1 MKLAEKGPIQPPPVL
16 TGPGQQTAAA
26 VQSWPAVIA
35 ATHWDLF
42 NRTRIDGADFYV
54 GEAEL
59 GHIHL
64 NGEVHLAATAAL
76 GIPLVQ
82 QGLASPLP
90 YGTQRGDWVGFQ
102 IRTEDDA
109 AHATWL
115 FQLNYDRLRGVPLE
129 ELNARLQGQHS

>member
-1 MKLAEKGPIQPPPVL
+1 MKLEDKGPIQPPPAL
-16 TGPGQQTAAA
+16 AGPGQQTAAA

-42 NRTRIDGADFYV
+42 NRTRVDGADFYV

-64 NGEVHLAATAAL
+64 NGEVHLAATHAL
-76 GIPLVQ
+76 GVPLLE
-82 QGLASPLP
+82 QGLVSPLP
-90 YGTQRGDWVGFQ
+90 YGQQRGDWVSFL
-102 IRTEDDA
+102 IRTDADA

-115 FQLNYDRLRGVPLE
+115 FQLNYDRLRGVPLA
-129 ELNARLQGQHS
+129 ELTARLQRQHS